1 MTTAK
6 SVPLRP
12 NVPLVNPST
21 SLRKVFALNVLKD
34 AVSVK
39 MKPSALLVLTVSGTT
54 KVLARLAMLFALLA
68 RMLTLA
74 FPARLITVLLAN
86 QVLPAQSVT
95 HTGGWKK
102 VSVKNAKMDAL
113 SATTRKLARHAKMVS
128 S

>member
-39 MKPSALLVLTVSGTT
+39 MRPSALLVLTVSGTM
-54 KVLARLAMLFALLA
+54 KVLAKLAMLFALLA
-68 RMLTLA
+68 RMLTPA
-74 FPARLITVLLAN
+74 FPARLTTVLLAN

-95 HTGGWKK
+95 HTGGWKM

-113 SATTRKLARHAKMVS
+113 SVTTRKLARHAKMVS